1 MNRKRFINCLLVLLS
16 AGCLRAQ
23 APHTSAQ
30 EYKLWYDR
38 PAQVWTE
45 ALPLGN
51 GRLGAMVYGTP
62 ATEQIQLNEE
72 TIWAGRPNNNA
83 NPNALE
89 YIPRVRHLV
98 FSGKY
103 LEAQTLATE
112 KVMAK
117 TNSGMPYQSFGDL
130 RIAFPGHTRYTNYYR
145 ELSLDSARTLV
156 RYEVDGVQYRRETIT
171 SFTDQVVMVR
181 LTANRPGRITFNA
194 QLTSPHQDVVI
205 TSEAAGITPEAA
217 NIGNTSPLLPC
228 VTLSG
233 VSSLHEGLKG
243 KVEFQGRLTARN
255 TGGRMSCADG
265 VLSVEGADE
274 ATVYVSIA
282 TNFNNYQD
290 ITGNPA
296 ERAKDYLATATAHSF
311 AEARKSHTDFY
322 RRYLTRTSL
331 DLGDNRYE
339 HVTTDKR
346 VENFKQ
352 TNDAHLVATYFQFGR
367 YLLICSSQPGGQPA
381 NLQGIWNDKLF
392 PSWDSKYTCNIN
404 LEMNYW
410 PSEVTNLSELNE
422 PLFRLIREVSETG
435 RETARIM
442 YGANGWVL
450 HHNTD
455 IWRITGAVDKA
466 PSGLWPGGGAWLCRH
481 LWERYLYTGDTGF
494 LRSVYPILRESGR
507 FFDEIMVKEPAHNW
521 LVVCPSNSPENVH
534 SGSNGKSTTAAGCTL
549 DNQLIF
555 DLWTAIISA
564 TEILGT
570 ETPGMSGTGIP
581 GTGVSGTGMPGTEVS
596 ATDRE
601 FAARLSRR
609 LSEMPP
615 MQVGRWGQLQ
625 EWMHDW
631 DDPNDVHR
639 HVSHLYGLFPSNQIS
654 PYRTPGLFDAARTSL
669 IHRGDP
675 STGWSMGWK
684 VCLWAR
690 LLDGDHAYKLI
701 TDQLTLVRN
710 EKKKGGTY
718 PNLFD
723 AHPPFQIDGNFG
735 CTAGIIEMLMQSHDG
750 FIYLLPALPAVWKE
764 GTVRGIIARGG
775 FELDLSWKNGKVER
789 LVVKSHK
796 GGNCRL
802 RSLTPLHGKGLKRA
816 RGENPNPLYAV
827 PAIARPLVSPEARL
841 NEVKIADTY
850 LYDLPTKAGEEYILT
865 GK

>member
-1 MNRKRFINCLLVLLS
+1 MPSPDI
-16 AGCLRAQ
+16 
-23 APHTSAQ
+23 
-30 EYKLWYDR
+30 
-38 PAQVWTE
+38 PAI
-45 ALPLGN
+45 PIIIGN
-51 GRLGAMVYGTP
+51 
-62 ATEQIQLNEE
+62 
-72 TIWAGRPNNNA
+72 
-83 NPNALE
+83 
-89 YIPRVRHLV
+89 
-98 FSGKY
+98 S
-103 LEAQTLATE
+103 
-112 KVMAK
+112 
-117 TNSGMPYQSFGDL
+117 
-130 RIAFPGHTRYTNYYR
+130 
-145 ELSLDSARTLV
+145 SLDSARAIV
-156 RYEVDGVQYRRETIT
+156 RYEVDGVQYQRETIT

-181 LTANRPGRITFNA
+181 LTANRPGQITFNA
-194 QLTSPHQDVVI
+194 QLTSPHQDAMI
-205 TSEAAGITPEAA
+205 NSEE
-217 NIGNTSPLLPC
+217 GNC

-255 TGGRMSCADG
+255 QGGKIACTDG

-274 ATVYVSIA
+274 ATIYVSIA
-282 TNFNNYQD
+282 TNFNNYLD
-290 ITGNPA
+290 ITGNQT
-296 ERAKDYLATATAHSF
+296 ERAKSYLSEALVHPF
-311 AEARKSHTDFY
+311 AEAKKNHVEFY
-322 RRYLTRTSL
+322 RQYLTRVSL
-331 DLGDNRYE
+331 DLGEDQYKN
-339 HVTTDKR
+339 VTTDKR
-346 VENFKQ
+346 VENFKD
-352 TNDAHLVATYFQFGR
+352 THDAHLVATYFQFGR

-410 PSEVTNLSELNE
+410 PSEVTNLSDLNE
-422 PLFRLIREVSETG
+422 PLFRLIKEVSESG
-435 RETARIM
+435 KETARIM

-455 IWRITGAVDKA
+455 IWRITGALDKA
-466 PSGLWPGGGAWLCRH
+466 PSGMWPSGGAWLCRH
-481 LWERYLYTGDTGF
+481 LWERYLYTGDTEF
-494 LRSVYPILRESGR
+494 LRSVYPILKGSGL
-507 FFDEIMVKEPAHNW
+507 FFDEIMVKEPVHNW

-534 SGSNGKSTTAAGCTL
+534 SGNDGKATTAAGCTM

-564 TEILGT
+564 SRILD
-570 ETPGMSGTGIP
+570 
-581 GTGVSGTGMPGTEVS
+581 
-596 ATDRE
+596 TDKE
-601 FAARLSRR
+601 FAAHLEQRLK
-609 LSEMPP
+609 EMAP
-615 MQVGRWGQLQ
+615 MQVGHWGQLQ
-625 EWMHDW
+625 EWMFDW

-654 PYRTPGLFDAARTSL
+654 PYRTPELFDAARTSL

-735 CTAGIIEMLMQSHDG
+735 CAAGIAEMLMQSYDG
-750 FIYLLPALPAVWKE
+750 FIYLLPALPTLWKD
-764 GTVRGIIARGG
+764 GSVTGIIARGG
-775 FELDLSWKNGKVER
+775 FELDLSWKNGKVNR

-802 RSLTPLHGKGLKRA
+802 RSLNPLTGKGLKRA
-816 RGENPNPLYAV
+816 KGENPNPLYAV
-827 PAIARPLVSPEARL
+827 PTIPQPLVNEKASLNKVEIAR
-841 NEVKIADTY
+841 TY
-850 LYDLPTKAGEEYILT
+850 LYDLPTKAGQEYILI